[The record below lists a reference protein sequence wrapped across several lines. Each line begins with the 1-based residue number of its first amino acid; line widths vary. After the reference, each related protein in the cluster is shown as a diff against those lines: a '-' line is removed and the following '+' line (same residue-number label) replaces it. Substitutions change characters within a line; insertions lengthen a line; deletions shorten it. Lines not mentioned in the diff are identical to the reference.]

1 MPRIFDNIDTTL
13 GPAIR
18 ESLRN
23 STRLDT
29 AVGYFNIRGWSQLA
43 DAVDAIPEGSPK
55 VRLMIG
61 MAERPD
67 KELKDALRVNGS
79 EQEIDNQTAN
89 LLKQSA
95 LLGLADQLVWGLP
108 TAADETTIRRL
119 RAHLESRDVVVRLH
133 LRHPLHG
140 KLYLCHRDD
149 ADNPRTGYVGSSNL
163 TVAGLVR
170 QGELN
175 VDVLD
180 HDATEKLHKWFE
192 GRWNDQ
198 FSIDITDLLIE
209 ILDGSWASE
218 EPLDPYLIYLK
229 LAYHLS
235 REARDGLLEFGL
247 PESMARDLLEYQAS
261 AVKVASRLLLHRGGV
276 MIGDVVGLGK
286 TIVATAIAR
295 LLQEEHGME
304 TLVVCPK
311 NLVPMWEGYFEH
323 YRIHGRVLSLSMVT
337 KKIDDLRRHRI
348 VIVDESHNLRNE
360 TKAHVALR
368 DYIERN
374 ESKVVLLTATP
385 YNKQYRDVAN
395 QLGLFL
401 DPDVDLGIQPDQAI
415 SAIGL
420 DEFLRKCDGRP
431 QSLKA
436 FGRSEEPEDWRKLM
450 ALFLV
455 RRTRKFIRDNYAQKD
470 DRGREYL
477 TFANGDRFFFPDR
490 IARTNLVEIG
500 EDDAAAIMETD
511 ETFDV
516 IDGLRLP
523 RYQLGAF
530 VRHDVEQTPDE
541 KEVLADL
548 DRGRGNLIG
557 ITRTMLYKRLSSCP
571 ATFIRSLERHLIRNR
586 VALDAIIQERAFPI
600 GRFDDGAIIDDD
612 PELGLPDG
620 SYPLA
625 DDIEAWEDAASMAYD
640 ALVASPPSKIRWIRP
655 GLLTPEFRQDLE
667 ADVDA
672 IQNLL
677 ISFGPWD
684 QAEDSKLDA
693 LCHLIQEEYPDEKVL
708 VFTEYRDTAEYVVEA
723 LELRGV
729 PDVRSVSGSSDEPT
743 VEARAFSPVSNEM
756 IGGLPRGRTE
766 TRVLVATDVLS
777 EGQNLQDAHVVVN
790 FDLPWAIIRIIQRA
804 GRIDRVGQRADE
816 VYVHSFVPG
825 DGVEAI
831 LGLRERI
838 SVRLAENA
846 AVFGSDEVFFG
857 GKGEQKLIGE
867 LFAGGSVLAE
877 FGDDG
882 EEVDWASTAYEIWRK
897 ATEDDEALGRRVE
910 GLPDVVYAT
919 READGHDGVL
929 VYTRTV
935 HGFDGLAFTDR
946 EGESVLLS
954 PYEALK
960 MAECGPEEPAIE
972 HHPEHHEMVGQAVT
986 GPLRVP
992 ATHLAGALSGVRKR
1006 CWDRL
1011 NSYHAEYEGSLFDS
1025 PALKSALDALYRRP
1039 LKQAAVHSLANALKE
1054 RDPVDVGQ
1062 LIVALH
1068 EEGRLCV
1075 DEADLEDDDLHVVCS
1090 MGLMGS

>member
-18 ESLRN
+18 ESLSN

-29 AVGYFNIRGWSQLA
+29 AVGYFNVRGWSQLA
-43 DAVDAIPEGSPK
+43 DAVDAIPDGTPK
-55 VRLMIG
+55 VRLLIG

-67 KELKDALRVNGS
+67 QELKDALRINGS
-79 EQEIDNQTAN
+79 VQEIDNQTAN
-89 LLKQSA
+89 LLKQTA

-108 TAADETTIRRL
+108 TSADQATIRRL
-119 RAHLESRDVVVRLH
+119 RTHLVARDVVVRLH

-140 KLYLCHRDD
+140 KLYLCHRDA

-163 TVAGLVR
+163 TMAGLVR

-180 HDATEKLHKWFE
+180 HDATEKLHRWFE
-192 GRWNDQ
+192 DRWTDQ

-209 ILDGSWASE
+209 ILDGCWASE

-247 PESMARDLLEYQAS
+247 PESMAKDLLEYQAA
-261 AVKVASRLLLHRGGV
+261 AVKVASRILLRRGGV

-311 NLVPMWEGYFEH
+311 NLVSMWKGYFEH
-323 YRIHGRVLSLSMVT
+323 YRIHGRVLSLSMVD
-337 KKIDDLRRHRI
+337 KQIHDLRRHRI

-360 TKAHVALR
+360 TLAHVALR

-401 DPDVDLGIQPDQAI
+401 DPDSDLGIQPDKAI
-415 SAIGL
+415 SEIGL
-420 DEFLRKCDGRP
+420 DEFLKKCDGRP

-455 RRTRKFIRDNYAQKD
+455 RRTRKFIRDNYAEKD
-470 DRGREYL
+470 ERGREFL

-490 IARTNLVEIG
+490 IAKTNLVEID
-500 EDDAAAIMETD
+500 EDDAAAIMETG

-523 RYQLGAF
+523 RYRLGAF
-530 VRHDVEQTPDE
+530 VRDDVKQTPDE
-541 KEVLADL
+541 KAVLADL
-548 DRGRGNLIG
+548 DRARGNLIG

-586 VALDAIIQERAFPI
+586 VSLDAIIHGRPLPI

-620 SYPLA
+620 DYPLA
-625 DDIEAWEDAASMAYD
+625 DDIGAWEDAASKSYD
-640 ALVASPPSKIRWIRP
+640 ALVASPPSKLRWIRP
-655 GLLTPEFRQDLE
+655 ELLESEFRRDLE
-667 ADVDA
+667 ADVEA

-677 ISFGPWD
+677 IAFGPWD

-693 LCHLIQEEYPDEKVL
+693 LVQLLEEEYPDDKVL
-708 VFTEYRDTAEYVVEA
+708 VFTEYRDTAEYVAESLKTRDVT
-723 LELRGV
+723 
-729 PDVRSVSGSSDEPT
+729 DVRSVSGSSADPT
-743 VEARAFSPVSNEM
+743 VEARAFSPKSNGA
-756 IGGLPRGRTE
+756 IGGLPRGREE
-766 TRVLVATDVLS
+766 TRVLIATDVLS

-804 GRIDRVGQRADE
+804 GRIDRVGQKADE

-825 DGVEAI
+825 EGVESV
-831 LGLRERI
+831 LDLRGRI
-838 SVRLAENA
+838 SRRLADNA
-846 AVFGSDEVFFG
+846 AVFGSDEAFFG

-867 LFAGGSVLAE
+867 LFAGGSILAE

-882 EEVDWASTAYEIWRK
+882 EEVDWASTAYEIWRQ
-897 ATEDDEALGRRVE
+897 ATEDDAALAKRVE
-910 GLPDVVYAT
+910 ALPDVVYSTKASDT
-919 READGHDGVL
+919 RDGVL
-929 VYTRTV
+929 VYTQTAL
-935 HGFDGLAFTDR
+935 GFDVLAFTDR

-960 MAECGPEEPAIE
+960 VAECTPEEPAVD
-972 HHPEHHEMVGQAVT
+972 HHEDHHEMVGQAVT

-1011 NSYHAEYEGSLFDS
+1011 NSYHAEYEGSLFDNPS
-1025 PALKSALDALYRRP
+1025 LKDALDALYRRP
-1039 LKQAAVHSLANALKE
+1039 LKQAAVHQLANALRE
-1054 RDPVDVGQ
+1054 RTPVEVGQ

-1068 EEGRLCV
+1068 EDGRLCV
-1075 DEADLEDDDLHVVCS
+1075 EEADLQDDDLHVVCS